1 MRRRP
6 PKATRTDTTLSL
18 HDALPICL
26 AGLAGADAHGLTHFE
41 DENLAVAD
49 RAGAGA
55 LLKRFDDP
63 CGERIVADEFDL
75 HLGHHVGG
83 IFGAAVDFGLS
94 LLPAEALDL
103 DRKSTRLNSSH
114 KLESRMASSA

>member
-26 AGLAGADAHGLTHFE
+26 AGLAGADAHGLTHVE
-41 DENLAVAD
+41 DANLAVAD

-63 CGERIVADEFDL
+63 RGERIVADEFDL
-75 HLGHHVGG
+75 HLGHHVRSEEHTSE
-83 IFGAAVDFGLS
+83 LQS
-94 LLPAEALDL
+94 LM
-103 DRKSTRLNSSH
+103 RT
-114 KLESRMASSA
+114 SSAVFCLYKHTTHISNTYEHFI